1 MIVRDIRPISGG
13 IHAMSGG
20 IRPISG
26 DIRPIS
32 GKWLRLD
39 GVLEPQDIHE
49 QPRDLR
55 PISVFTSQL
64 SSEHGTRKT
73 VTASFRPSFL
83 STKALYIS
91 FI

>member
-1 MIVRDIRPISGG
+1 MIVRDIRLISGDVPP
-13 IHAMSGG
+13 MSGD
-20 IRPISG
+20 IPHISG
-26 DIRPIS
+26 DIHAMS

-39 GVLEPQDIHE
+39 GLLELQDIHE

-55 PISVFTSQL
+55 PILVFTSQL

-73 VTASFRPSFL
+73 VTASFRPFFL